1 MKKDFLILYE
11 LKNREIENAALLAS
25 ELRKRGY
32 SVGILYINAKDYF
45 NEYRVVLTPNLAND
59 NDMFFVLKSTKKA
72 PKKLILMKQ
81 EQALSINEEKSGWG
95 IPVGISK
102 SVHTIAWGQSM
113 VDRLKSAG
121 INQSE
126 IHKVGNIALDFNHRS
141 FDQYFYSRELLAKK
155 YKLDCRKHIHLFI
168 SSFSYCNL
176 EKYYYNHLKK
186 INKDTEKQVEIAEK
200 SQKEILKWFG
210 KIIKEHN
217 DIIIIYRPHPAE
229 NISEGVYKMVEKF
242 PNFVINKD
250 FSIRQWIRIVDSI
263 SLWYSTSIADI
274 AYCKKKCMILR
285 PYEYPDDIDEI
296 VLRGGKYIKSF
307 EMFKEYMENPKDIEF
322 PIDEKIIHYYFGD
335 DFDGKS
341 YMRLADICEKVIN
354 SPREVD
360 YEKMISVKKDYPL
373 KVTLIKVFC
382 SICSYINLTWIL
394 PVKYKEYFRR
404 LYIEQKNYK
413 MIFNEYC
420 KRLEKII

>member
-1 MKKDFLILYE
+1 
-11 LKNREIENAALLAS
+11 
-25 ELRKRGY
+25 
-32 SVGILYINAKDYF
+32 
-45 NEYRVVLTPNLAND
+45 
-59 NDMFFVLKSTKKA
+59 
-72 PKKLILMKQ
+72 
-81 EQALSINEEKSGWG
+81 
-95 IPVGISK
+95 
-102 SVHTIAWGQSM
+102 
-113 VDRLKSAG
+113 
-121 INQSE
+121 
-126 IHKVGNIALDFNHRS
+126 
-141 FDQYFYSRELLAKK
+141 
-155 YKLDCRKHIHLFI
+155 
-168 SSFSYCNL
+168 
-176 EKYYYNHLKK
+176 
-186 INKDTEKQVEIAEK
+186 
-200 SQKEILKWFG
+200 
-210 KIIKEHN
+210 
-217 DIIIIYRPHPAE
+217 IYRPHPAE
-229 NISEGVYKMVEKF
+229 NISEGVYKMAEKF

-307 EMFKEYMENPKDIEF
+307 EIFKEYMENPKDIEF

-360 YEKMISVKKDYPL
+360 YAKMISVKKDYPL